1 VEHNQW
7 VKVPA
12 VRDRIGSF
20 VAEWRERG
28 TPYEVTRLLTLP
40 VRHGLVRL
48 TVQHAENLPA
58 SGPAI
63 VVANHVSFFDSV
75 LLMFGLPRPV
85 ALLGKAEYTERVATR
100 WLFCGAGMIPIRR
113 ESPADAARAFDELRQ
128 VIERGGVVGIYPE
141 GTRSRDGQLHRGH
154 TGAAHLSLMTGAPIV
169 PVGIT
174 GTDQILPTGARLVR
188 PFRRATLA
196 LGRPIVP
203 DVVGPQASTNRRR
216 RQLTDQMMSEIRR
229 LTGQH
234 YVNEFAPMPH
244 AAMAQVAHG

>member
-1 VEHNQW
+1 M
-7 VKVPA
+7 KMRA
-12 VRDRIGSF
+12 VQDRTAALL
-20 VAEWRERG
+20 AEWHERG
-28 TPYEVTRLLTLP
+28 TPYEMTRLLTAP

-48 TVQHAENLPA
+48 TVEHRQHMPM

-85 ALLGKAEYTERVATR
+85 ALLGKAEYTEQFLTR
-100 WLFCGAGMIPIRR
+100 WLFVGAGMIPVRR
-113 ESPADAARAFDELRQ
+113 QNPGDAARAFDELRK

-154 TGAAHLSLMTGAPIV
+154 TGAAHLSLLTGAPIV

-174 GTDQILPTGARLVR
+174 GTEQILPSGARLVR
-188 PFRRATLA
+188 PFRRATVA

-203 DVVGPQASTNRRR
+203 EVSGARSSTNRRR
-216 RQLTDQMMSEIRR
+216 RQLTDQLMSEIRG

-234 YVNEFAPMPH
+234 YVNEFAPIPH
-244 AAMAQVAHG
+244 AAFAQAVHG